1 MAGETRTS
9 SRTKGVKSDTLSN
22 LKGDYGNIAFLVLLY
37 VLQGIPIGLSAAVPL
52 LLQNRKVSYSEQALF
67 SFVTWPFSLKLLWAP
82 IVDAVFW
89 RRMGRRKSWLVPIQL
104 GIGIFML
111 VLSKTVKSLLA
122 NDPISGDKPDIQL
135 LTFIFLMLNFLAATQ
150 DIAVDGWALTML
162 SRRNVGYA
170 STCNTAGQTAGFFIG
185 NVIFLALE
193 SADFSNKYIR
203 SAANQS
209 KDGIVTFD
217 EFLYHCGVVFLVVTI
232 LVAIFKSEKQT
243 QQQNNPIT
251 AQDEYD
257 PEVQVRLTQRRK
269 HSDNNRQDSDD
280 KTNDSLTD
288 DEDLETMERELSVRE
303 TYSLLYKIMKLPS
316 FKLFALVLLTCK
328 IGFSAPDAVSGL
340 KLVEAGVHK
349 ENLALLAVPM
359 VPLQIVLPWAISRIT
374 CGPRPLDLL
383 IKAYPFRLLFGLIFP
398 LVVYW
403 TPSLKLI
410 DGTFPF
416 FYYFMLVL
424 IYALHQITV
433 YSIFVALMAF
443 HAAVSDPSIG
453 GTYMTLLNT
462 ITNLG
467 GNWPSTA
474 SLWLVD
480 KLTVQSC
487 TELCTKSNSTI
498 LSTNSTMSSMSNSTS
513 GIPKTVCNNE
523 CTTLLDGYYIECAV
537 CVVFGF
543 IWLQWGGNKLRR
555 LQSLPST
562 AWSVSGYS
570 NKSN

>member
-1 MAGETRTS
+1 MAGDRTS
-9 SRTKGVKSDTLSN
+9 GKPKDTLSN
-22 LKGDYGNIAFLVLLY
+22 LKGDYGNIAFLLLLY

-52 LLQNRKVSYSEQALF
+52 LLQNRKVSYSDQALF

-82 IVDAVFW
+82 IVDSLFW
-89 RRMGRRKSWLVPIQL
+89 RKMGRRKSWLVPIQL

-111 VLSKTVKSLLA
+111 ILSKSVTSLLSD
-122 NDPISGDKPDIQL
+122 DPSIGVKPNIQL

-203 SAANQS
+203 SEGNQATT
-209 KDGIVTFD
+209 GLVTIE
-217 EFLYHCGVVFLVVTI
+217 EFLYYCGLVFLVVTI
-232 LVAIFKSEKQT
+232 LVAILKGEKSNQT
-243 QQQNNPIT
+243 GNYSQN
-251 AQDEYD
+251 EYD
-257 PEVQVRLTQRRK
+257 VELSTRLTRRK
-269 HSDNNRQDSDD
+269 NSDADTAHNKSIRPNN
-280 KTNDSLTD
+280 
-288 DEDLETMERELSVRE
+288 DEIDPEKELSVKE

-316 FKLFALVLLTCK
+316 FKLFAVVLLTCK

-359 VPLQIVLPWAISRIT
+359 VPLQIFLPWAISRIT

-383 IKAYPFRLLFGLIFP
+383 IKAYPYRLIFGFIFP
-398 LVVYW
+398 LIVYW
-403 TPSLKLI
+403 TPSVKLE

-416 FYYFMLVL
+416 YYYATLVFV
-424 IYALHQITV
+424 YALHQITV

-467 GNWPSTA
+467 GNWPSTT

-480 KLTVQSC
+480 KLTFESC
-487 TELCTKSNSTI
+487 TQVCTKQDTLVNRTINNSTE
-498 LSTNSTMSSMSNSTS
+498 STLPNIICVNDCQTA
-513 GIPKTVCNNE
+513 
-523 CTTLLDGYYIECAV
+523 LDGYYIECAF
-537 CVVFGF
+537 CVVIGF
-543 IWLQWGGNKLRR
+543 IWLQWGGGKLRR
-555 LQSLPST
+555 LQSLPPV
-562 AWSVSGYS
+562 AWSVAGS
-570 NKSN
+570 KTR